1 MDPANVSV
9 LGWVHKESDGSS
21 PASKKKRTDPSPTP
35 KASSKKK
42 SSSKSRSDDLKELDE
57 KWCERFAR
65 LEAMLVSKTF
75 TVPVNPPSVVTS
87 NQPFFD
93 PGTSTSGLSSG
104 VTIGGTGSSLAQT
117 TGEAAVM
124 REAGN
129 KSSTHPVE
137 GPGTDVKQQ
146 NATQPVEAPG
156 ARTATQPVEAPGAG
170 PDVLPTGTGS
180 TALHAEFSGSDSEEE
195 LQSDPGLPV
204 DGNVREGSPDLSKNA
219 AADQELSEE
228 STYTETIRGV
238 RSFMGWHQIPEFDG
252 VSSADNNPF
261 AGSRAPPTGKV
272 SVKLP
277 VDDWL
282 CRKIEKLNLT
292 VAEGYPSKSTEPA
305 GLLRDQF
312 VKTPRSFKWYDTHVD
327 KKECDRSTVCSWSP
341 EPAKLNSTFSRVA
354 RRNLPTAPPS
364 RALNQDIFRRW
375 ERATR
380 EHRLLDSPDV

>member
-1 MDPANVSV
+1 MI
-9 LGWVHKESDGSS
+9 
-21 PASKKKRTDPSPTP
+21 TD
-35 KASSKKK
+35 
-42 SSSKSRSDDLKELDE
+42 
-57 KWCERFAR
+57 
-65 LEAMLVSKTF
+65 
-75 TVPVNPPSVVTS
+75 
-87 NQPFFD
+87 QPFFD

-104 VTIGGTGSSLAQT
+104 MTVGGTGSSLVQT
-117 TGEAAVM
+117 TVEAAVM

-129 KSSTHPVE
+129 KSATQPVE

-146 NATQPVEAPG
+146 NATQPVEAPA

-170 PDVLPTGTGS
+170 PEVLPTGTGS
-180 TALHAEFSGSDSEEE
+180 AALHAEFSGSDSEEE

-204 DGNVREGSPDLSKNA
+204 DGNIRESSPDL
-219 AADQELSEE
+219 L
-228 STYTETIRGV
+228 
-238 RSFMGWHQIPEFDG
+238 
-252 VSSADNNPF
+252 
-261 AGSRAPPTGKV
+261 PTGKV

-312 VKTPRSFKWYDTHVD
+312 VKTPRSFKWYDMHVD

-354 RRNLPTAPPS
+354 RRKLPTTPLS
-364 RALNQDIFRRW
+364 QALNQDILRHWKRAAREQSIMCNQAAGLSRCLTRVQDSMSTHLRSLHVDKGKGKSS
-375 ERATR
+375 ERMQQAVVELEYLVTFNR
-380 EHRLLDSPDV
+380 SISQAMARTMQDL